1 MSLIFNIISPSFL
14 NMEEYDIT
22 EYFTFC
28 SLFSSKQSSSILKL
42 VTSFRK
48 IITSFKEKQSF

>member
-1 MSLIFNIISPSFL
+1 MPLIFNIISPSFL

-22 EYFTFC
+22 EYFTLC

-48 IITSFKEKQSF
+48 IITSFKKKQSF